1 MIVYA
6 IEVISFQVRCS
17 RDYEERIITGIYR
30 TLEGAQKAKAEL
42 TLDRSQYAD
51 IVDYEVQD

>member
-17 RDYEERIITGIYR
+17 RDHEERIIAGMYR

-42 TLDRSQYAD
+42 PLDRSQYAD
-51 IVDYEVQD
+51 IVEYEVQD